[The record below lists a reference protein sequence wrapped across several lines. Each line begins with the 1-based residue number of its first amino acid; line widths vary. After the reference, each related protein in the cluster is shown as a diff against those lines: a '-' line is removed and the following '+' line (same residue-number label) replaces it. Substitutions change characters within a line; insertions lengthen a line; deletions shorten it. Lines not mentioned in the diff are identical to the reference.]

1 MAEIAEKFQKHGK
14 KVNRISIMAV
24 VELMGNT
31 LIMSVMLYMI
41 SFIHKPKSSDNFTI
55 VWINKTSIIDKK

>member
-1 MAEIAEKFQKHGK
+1 MAEIAEKFQKNGK

-31 LIMSVMLYMI
+31 LIISVMLYMI
-41 SFIHKPKSSDNFTI
+41 RFIHKPKSSDNLTI
-55 VWINKTSIIDKK
+55 VWIKRHQ